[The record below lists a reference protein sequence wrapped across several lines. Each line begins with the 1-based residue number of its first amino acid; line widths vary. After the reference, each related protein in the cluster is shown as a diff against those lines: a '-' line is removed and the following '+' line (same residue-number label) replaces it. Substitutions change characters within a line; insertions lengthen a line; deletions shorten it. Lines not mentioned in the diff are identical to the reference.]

1 MPPSAEGGPLKT
13 VHKTNSS
20 YYFNNQCENFSVQK
34 GKMCDFCA
42 IVGASRLKELEPS
55 PASSDSTGNAGP
67 KISEVEQEVHIRIIY
82 GSFLK
87 LLEFGTVLTNM
98 NL

>member
-42 IVGASRLKELEPS
+42 IVGASSLKELEPS
-55 PASSDSTGNAGP
+55 PATSDIRENAEP
-67 KISEVEQEVHIRIIY
+67 KMSEVEQEVQIQIIY
-82 GSFLK
+82 GSFL
-87 LLEFGTVLTNM
+87 
-98 NL
+98 